1 MMILRSAPA
10 SPFARKVRIAIALLG
25 LGGRI
30 EIRDADTTDPNEIL
44 REQNPLGKIPVLLTD
59 DGTPFYDSRVI
70 VEYLDHVA
78 GGGKIVPAEPT
89 ARLEALRLQALA
101 DGISDASLL
110 LVYEGRFRAREK
122 HEPKWIEN
130 QAGKVERGLAVLEAA
145 PPPIDAMPT
154 VGQIAVAC
162 TLGYRDLRFDGTWRK
177 DHPKLVA
184 WLDRFAAQVPAFEAT
199 RVRS

>member
-25 LGGRI
+25 LGDRI

-44 REQNPLGKIPVLLTD
+44 RKQNPLGKIPVLLSD

-78 GGGKIVPAEPT
+78 GGGKIVPTEPK

-101 DGISDASLL
+101 DGICDASLL
-110 LVYEGRFRAREK
+110 LVYENRFRAKEK

-154 VGQIAVAC
+154 VGQIAIAC
-162 TLGYRDLRFDGTWRK
+162 ALGYRDLRFEGTWRK

-184 WLDRFAAQVPAFEAT
+184 WLDRFAAQVPAFEGT
-199 RVRS
+199 RVKS